1 MCVCMGYKTFYGS
14 FRSGATSEN
23 AFIGILAPDTID
35 ISWGKKSSNG
45 QHVKIID
52 NYWNNLF
59 IYVD

>member
-35 ISWGKKSSNG
+35 ISWGKNSSNG

-52 NYWNNLF
+52 NY
-59 IYVD
+59 